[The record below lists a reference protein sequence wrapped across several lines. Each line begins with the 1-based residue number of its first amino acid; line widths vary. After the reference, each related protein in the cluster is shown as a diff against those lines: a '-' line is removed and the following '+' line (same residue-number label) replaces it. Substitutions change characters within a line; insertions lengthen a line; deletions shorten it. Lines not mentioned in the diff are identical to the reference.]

1 MNATLERVLHRSR
14 KKSPIMKSSVLQ
26 SWRRWV
32 GGNTISSHSNENQL
46 LPAEPRR
53 HLIFGSNTDVGK
65 TIVSAGLVR
74 ASSPSSHYIKPLQC
88 GGSDQ
93 AFVEKH
99 ASTRNV
105 HTLFR
110 WETPTSPHEA
120 CRIENAPKSDDQV
133 LDALHAALCQIDGGP
148 IWVETAGGVL
158 SPSSA
163 SPLNILP
170 KHATSSNSWGWTTQ
184 ADLYQPLL
192 GAAPV
197 VLVGDGRLG
206 GISATLSSLE
216 SLVIRGYDV
225 AGLILIESPPYH
237 NLSALREHASR
248 QLKLR
253 SGSGR
258 ALFERLEHS
267 IVSLPPLPPPSQPL
281 HEWYASAHV
290 SDTFAAFNQSLE
302 EAWTTRLE
310 ELKSMRCHGRDVL
323 WWPFT
328 QHGNVQDDS
337 KVTLV
342 DSASGDHY
350 HVVKDEQNEDGSG
363 ALVRQAQFDAC
374 ASWWTQGVGHGDSS
388 MALAAAAA
396 AGRYGHVLFPDM
408 VHAPALK
415 LSKMLVIDGPGKG
428 WASRAFFS
436 DDGSTAM
443 EVSIKMGLKTY
454 QKWHNVI
461 NEHAFEWIVVAQ
473 EGCYHGDTLGTM
485 DVAEPSIFN
494 QGQHPWYEPKGLFL
508 KTPTIGFHDGSLGLS
523 LPHGDKRIDLES
535 VDTAMDVETRLESD
549 LYSAYLDS
557 IRHEWD
563 SFESNPESLKPKRI
577 GSVVIEPILIG
588 AGGMKFVDPLWQR
601 ALMDVARMKRVPIIL
616 DEVASGLFRVGV
628 KSCREILGADPDIA
642 SYAKLLTGGLV
653 PLSVT
658 LASEDVF
665 STFLGDE
672 KGQALLHGHSYTAHP
687 VGCVSAIHALEA
699 YDTML
704 ESNGRIRNSFD
715 LDRVRSLSLLPI
727 VEQSFSLGTVLAL
740 TIRPDEGEGSGYA
753 ASSRT
758 VPIIKHLKDR
768 GVFARPL
775 GNVIYIMVS
784 PLTSKMECT
793 RLLTVVEETLLFL
806 QSDDPSRPLTRY

>member
-1 MNATLERVLHRSR
+1 MGDAYLT
-14 KKSPIMKSSVLQ
+14 
-26 SWRRWV
+26 
-32 GGNTISSHSNENQL
+32 
-46 LPAEPRR
+46 PR
-53 HLIFGSNTDVGK
+53 GMS
-65 TIVSAGLVR
+65 
-74 ASSPSSHYIKPLQC
+74 
-88 GGSDQ
+88 
-93 AFVEKH
+93 
-99 ASTRNV
+99 
-105 HTLFR
+105 
-110 WETPTSPHEA
+110 
-120 CRIENAPKSDDQV
+120 IENAPKSDDQV
-133 LDALHAALCQIDGGP
+133 LNALHTALYEIEGGP

-163 SPLNILP
+163 SPLNKLP

-216 SLVIRGYDV
+216 SLIIRGYDV
-225 AGLILIESPPYH
+225 AGLILIETPPYN

-267 IVSLPPLPPPSQPL
+267 IVSLPPLPPPSEPL
-281 HEWYASAHV
+281 DEWYASAQV
-290 SDTFAAFNQSLE
+290 SDTFAALNQHLE

-310 ELKSMRCHGRDVL
+310 ELKRR
-323 WWPFT
+323 F
-328 QHGNVQDDS
+328 

-342 DSASGDHY
+342 DSANGDHY
-350 HVVKDEQNEDGSG
+350 HVVKDEQKDDGSG
-363 ALVRQAQFDAC
+363 VLVRQAQFDAC

-388 MALAAAAA
+388 MALAAASA

-408 VHAPALK
+408 VHAPALE
-415 LSKMLVIDGPGKG
+415 LSKKLVVDGPGNG
-428 WASRAFFS
+428 WASRVFFT

-454 QKWHNVI
+454 QKWHNVT
-461 NEHAFEWIVVAQ
+461 NAYDNEWIVVAQ

-523 LPHGDKRIDLES
+523 LPYGDKRIDLES

-563 SFESNPESLKPKRI
+563 SFESNPESSKPKRI
-577 GSVVIEPILIG
+577 GSVVIEPILIV

-601 ALMDVARMKRVPIIL
+601 ALMDVARMKRVPIIF

-628 KSCREILGADPDIA
+628 KSCREILGANPDIA

-658 LASEDVF
+658 LATETSF
-665 STFLGDE
+665 RPFGRRKRTSTAARTFL
-672 KGQALLHGHSYTAHP
+672 HGASRWMRQCHP
-687 VGCVSAIHALEA
+687 
-699 YDTML
+699 
-704 ESNGRIRNSFD
+704 R
-715 LDRVRSLSLLPI
+715 
-727 VEQSFSLGTVLAL
+727 LGSV
-740 TIRPDEGEGSGYA
+740 
-753 ASSRT
+753 
-758 VPIIKHLKDR
+758 
-768 GVFARPL
+768 
-775 GNVIYIMVS
+775 
-784 PLTSKMECT
+784 
-793 RLLTVVEETLLFL
+793 
-806 QSDDPSRPLTRY
+806 